1 MNKNGKMAGPK
12 GKTCPA
18 DGPALRA
25 RKAQST
31 GKAKKT
37 RPKQNKEG
45 KQAKNQATRKL
56 KRLRLP
62 ASGTEHLPS
71 EQSGYQKLQRSPV
84 QKTTASNKRAVI
96 RLDQGSANEGKQQ
109 KIQSGGGALPAR
121 FHVEAPLTMPER
133 VALLL
138 RLLAAQSELHARPQ
152 VCEKW

>member
-1 MNKNGKMAGPK
+1 MLMNKNGKMAGPK

-31 GKAKKT
+31 GKAKKA

-45 KQAKNQATRKL
+45 KQAKNQATREL
-56 KRLRLP
+56 ERLRLP

-71 EQSGYQKLQRSPV
+71 EQSGYQKLQRSPA

-96 RLDQGSANEGKQQ
+96 RLDQGSANEGKQ
-109 KIQSGGGALPAR
+109 SEDSVRRRSTAR
-121 FHVEAPLTMPER
+121 AFSR
-133 VALLL
+133 WS
-138 RLLAAQSELHARPQ
+138 AADNA
-152 VCEKW
+152 